1 MKNMF
6 SRSSSN
12 SRQRGQ
18 DLVEFALVLPLLLLI
33 VIGVL
38 DLGRVFF
45 ASIALANV
53 AREGARYG
61 INLDWEKICETNCND
76 GENQAITAALNEVQN
91 TGLDTTKLN
100 VSAECGSCSSDDH
113 DQLVVT
119 ANYDF
124 ELILNFILPDFSIQ
138 RKATMMIP

>member
-1 MKNMF
+1 MKKMLA
-6 SRSSSN
+6 RSSSD

-18 DLVEFALVLPLLLLI
+18 DLVEFALVLPLLMII

-38 DLGRVFF
+38 DLGRAFF

-61 INLDWEKICETNCND
+61 INLDWEDICEINCND
-76 GENQAITAALNEVQN
+76 GETSAIAAARREAEN
-91 TGLDTTKLN
+91 TGLDLASLTVT
-100 VSAECGSCSSDDH
+100 AECGTCSSDDH

-138 RKATMMIP
+138 RITTMMIP